1 MSIPVI
7 SESWTRLNLAYTA
20 DAALVQQT
28 LARILTAYQAPER
41 HYHNLQHI
49 TQLLTLHHAYAS
61 ELKAPDV
68 VLYAIFFHDI
78 VYDVQQRDNE
88 QQSATAATEYLRQT
102 RFPASDIN
110 TVAEFIL
117 ATQSHINPLQQADLD
132 YFLDF
137 DLQILGTSPENYRAY
152 TQQIRQEYSVYPDS
166 LYHPGRKKVLQHF
179 MEMPAIYRT
188 PAFQQQYETQAR
200 QNIQAEINNL

>member
-7 SESWTRLNLAYTA
+7 SESWARLNHAYTA
-20 DAALVQQT
+20 NTALVQKALT
-28 LARILTAYQAPER
+28 DILTAYQAPGR

-49 TQLLTLHHAYAS
+49 TQLLTLHHTYAGQ
-61 ELKAPDV
+61 LKAPDT

-88 QQSATAATEYLRQT
+88 QQSALAAGEYLRQT
-102 RFPASDIN
+102 GFPTADIN
-110 TVAEFIL
+110 AVEEFIV
-117 ATQSHINPLQQADLD
+117 ATQTHVNTLQHSDLD

-137 DLQILGTSPENYRAY
+137 DLQILGTPPDNYQAY
-152 TQQIRQEYSVYPDS
+152 AQQIRQEYSIYPDN

-200 QNIQAEINNL
+200 QNIQAEIDHL